1 MISAEDCRRLI
12 SGTGH
17 DFLDWVKM
25 KERLDTLWE
34 EFKLPIWITEFDW
47 NGDQTADFGDHSRHA
62 EILDS
67 FYRLTF
73 SHQVGGRD
81 KFY

>member
-1 MISAEDCRRLI
+1 M
-12 SGTGH
+12 
-17 DFLDWVKM
+17 DWVKM

-47 NGDQTADFGDHSRHA
+47 NGDQTANFRDHSRHA

-81 KFY
+81 MFY